1 MSESAASVVSL
12 ISVLEAPFET
22 QANRAAATASLETY
36 RTTAP
41 AQIIAH
47 DAITSLVHRNQPTAV
62 RNFGFAA
69 LTHVVR
75 ARWNELN
82 ENERVQ
88 MLASA
93 MDLWKGVAAPGDAVQ
108 EPWLVRT
115 KASALLA
122 DACRRVGT
130 TCWADAVE
138 TVKAHASAV
147 GPNAAELACLFL
159 SSLPD
164 EIVNPVEEAT
174 PVSMSANKAQ
184 PPTPGNLSGS
194 SVACIERASLISTLF
209 SLVDSI
215 MPFLYTTL
223 EKSFSAAVAAGA
235 SSETAHVAAVQA
247 ALSTAAVYAEW
258 TPVTAMHRAG
268 MFDASAAILK
278 AALHAIASQNGDTSV
293 PPASFVVPA
302 VEVLRATTSR
312 KRSDHEHDPFD
323 AAMHVVVDA
332 LVYAG
337 HALLDDPR
345 GASWIAIGGPLEDV
359 ATRVCD
365 ALSTF
370 GITNPALVTLGAV
383 EDPEAI
389 GRRARYLEILLAFLR
404 VPRVQL
410 AAAPVPAWIAILKH
424 AMGSLP
430 EGCLRALLHAA
441 AEQLMR
447 RPSKALAGGLSSF
460 ASAYCG
466 DDADD
471 LDIAGTDLHSF
482 LSQYRSQMMEL
493 IRLVCNGDPEEAASA
508 ANSFLES
515 ASALPGIQML
525 ASRPAGEYGK
535 LLQLQTAAA
544 PGTPEAAVS
553 HAYQHFQASVE
564 FVESVHGSLPFAR
577 LQAAASGSNP
587 TLAAS
592 LGATAKTLLA
602 IKWTEP
608 WLASLHA
615 RALESFGR
623 YLRAGSP
630 LLISVV
636 SKLFEDIVQMEM
648 RSAADSGGV
657 PGLPPPFPDLAW
669 RACFGARQRCCTAML
684 NTAATCPLQLQV
696 HLKDLETQ
704 VATLWAQGQLR
715 HGERNSLGEMLLAVA
730 SAGSPETRNAMSA
743 AADPALAASLAR
755 QKEVVDWMMSSL
767 HVAWGGGASMPPY
780 ASGDVGAFLTHF
792 CAPLDDASAAEAA
805 AAAARI
811 GHPPPQRSQLIGGT
825 AARWAVYHEV
835 HMIERV
841 LRRTAN
847 IPYEHPL
854 QHPFD
859 THAPW
864 AMRHIFGILVALNK
878 LYSAEGRTTV
888 ARAGMS
894 ALLEMTESEVHV
906 VLGQSAM
913 AVAAAHKEEDLDGGG
928 VGGVSIY
935 STRQFLR
942 GLRDGCYQVL
952 AIAATRCPKGFYGGD
967 AHARGAEAAASLL
980 TCLES
985 IEHRHLRLFLRSAI
999 GSIVRCCPKELRGA
1013 WITPLLPPLVS
1024 HLYARLQDEWARV
1037 GVGASQ
1043 GAAPA
1048 ATETTAE
1055 VVYERLVRDTTREF
1069 ASLMASMASPD
1080 TGTGGMSPSSSSPN
1094 LMPKAGSAGAAI
1106 VALEQAYSRKSAG
1119 GTSGE
1124 DMGEPR
1130 SVLEWLL
1137 VHQPA
1142 TGACVIQ
1149 AAATI
1154 LCWPD
1159 REAAQRAAPVCRAAI
1174 ALATRDDRL
1183 VELTATHV
1191 LSCIIACTRVDV
1203 HNSIHPEALSMIREV
1218 VMRLSNRTST
1228 VQQTFALTTGAT
1240 PAAFAELDKQVRTG
1254 GSEKKLRE
1262 LIRGI
1267 ITSGAAI
1274 PVAAADVSGGGGA
1287 PKNVIALGDKGA
1299 KVAAQRAAQGV
1310 PE

>member
-1 MSESAASVVSL
+1 
-12 ISVLEAPFET
+12 
-22 QANRAAATASLETY
+22 
-36 RTTAP
+36 
-41 AQIIAH
+41 
-47 DAITSLVHRNQPTAV
+47 
-62 RNFGFAA
+62 
-69 LTHVVR
+69 
-75 ARWNELN
+75 
-82 ENERVQ
+82 
-88 MLASA
+88 
-93 MDLWKGVAAPGDAVQ
+93 
-108 EPWLVRT
+108 
-115 KASALLA
+115 
-122 DACRRVGT
+122 
-130 TCWADAVE
+130 
-138 TVKAHASAV
+138 
-147 GPNAAELACLFL
+147 
-159 SSLPD
+159 
-164 EIVNPVEEAT
+164 
-174 PVSMSANKAQ
+174 
-184 PPTPGNLSGS
+184 
-194 SVACIERASLISTLF
+194 
-209 SLVDSI
+209 
-215 MPFLYTTL
+215 
-223 EKSFSAAVAAGA
+223 
-235 SSETAHVAAVQA
+235 
-247 ALSTAAVYAEW
+247 
-258 TPVTAMHRAG
+258 
-268 MFDASAAILK
+268 
-278 AALHAIASQNGDTSV
+278 
-293 PPASFVVPA
+293 
-302 VEVLRATTSR
+302 
-312 KRSDHEHDPFD
+312 
-323 AAMHVVVDA
+323 
-332 LVYAG
+332 
-337 HALLDDPR
+337 
-345 GASWIAIGGPLEDV
+345 
-359 ATRVCD
+359 
-365 ALSTF
+365 
-370 GITNPALVTLGAV
+370 
-383 EDPEAI
+383 
-389 GRRARYLEILLAFLR
+389 
-404 VPRVQL
+404 
-410 AAAPVPAWIAILKH
+410 
-424 AMGSLP
+424 
-430 EGCLRALLHAA
+430 
-441 AEQLMR
+441 
-447 RPSKALAGGLSSF
+447 
-460 ASAYCG
+460 
-466 DDADD
+466 
-471 LDIAGTDLHSF
+471 
-482 LSQYRSQMMEL
+482 
-493 IRLVCNGDPEEAASA
+493 
-508 ANSFLES
+508 
-515 ASALPGIQML
+515 
-525 ASRPAGEYGK
+525 
-535 LLQLQTAAA
+535 
-544 PGTPEAAVS
+544 
-553 HAYQHFQASVE
+553 
-564 FVESVHGSLPFAR
+564 
-577 LQAAASGSNP
+577 
-587 TLAAS
+587 
-592 LGATAKTLLA
+592 
-602 IKWTEP
+602 
-608 WLASLHA
+608 
-615 RALESFGR
+615 
-623 YLRAGSP
+623 
-630 LLISVV
+630 
-636 SKLFEDIVQMEM
+636 
-648 RSAADSGGV
+648 
-657 PGLPPPFPDLAW
+657 
-669 RACFGARQRCCTAML
+669 
-684 NTAATCPLQLQV
+684 
-696 HLKDLETQ
+696 
-704 VATLWAQGQLR
+704 
-715 HGERNSLGEMLLAVA
+715 
-730 SAGSPETRNAMSA
+730 
-743 AADPALAASLAR
+743 
-755 QKEVVDWMMSSL
+755 
-767 HVAWGGGASMPPY
+767 
-780 ASGDVGAFLTHF
+780 
-792 CAPLDDASAAEAA
+792 
-805 AAAARI
+805 
-811 GHPPPQRSQLIGGT
+811 
-825 AARWAVYHEV
+825 
-835 HMIERV
+835 MIERV

-1055 VVYERLVRDTTREF
+1055 VVYERLVRDTTTREF

-1080 TGTGGMSPSSSSPN
+1080 TGTGDMSPSSSSSN
-1094 LMPKAGSAGAAI
+1094 LMPKAGSAAAAT